1 MEGIQITLAKLTS
14 TAQEVRAL
22 NSELTQ
28 ELSMISQIM
37 KEVGANWQGLAS
49 DTTHARFARLEP
61 AFENYREII
70 DSYAQFLEATA
81 ASYEATEQSI
91 NQSASSL

>member
-1 MEGIQITLAKLTS
+1 MEGIQVTLAKLTT

-37 KEVGANWQGLAS
+37 KEVGSNWQSPAS
-49 DTTHARFARLEP
+49 DTIRARFARLEP
-61 AFENYREII
+61 VFENYREII
-70 DSYAQFLEATA
+70 ESYSQFLEATA

-91 NQSASSL
+91 NQSASSF